1 MASHRRVVETP
12 EVPVRRLFRGVAIT
26 VGLFLVVVLALG
38 DGATIAVASAGLVAA
53 GFVWWVRRSRDG
65 ALTILSLLFAC
76 LVTSWVTQVA
86 GAALGADAP
95 LWLGTVFW
103 TFLGV
108 LTLMVWLPPHS
119 GMGRSRG
126 RLPTVVG
133 AHALLVVTSLLS
145 ALAPSVVPV
154 AGFAVAVVF
163 VVLRSRGRLT
173 LRRPTVRQVPLD
185 TRTVA
190 LAARGADRTATTLAS
205 LPGDWTAAGGLAL
218 PGGLVAEH
226 LVAGPG
232 GVYVVESRSWEGSL
246 ALTSVDQ
253 DSGPVEAYGL
263 DGDAA
268 ELAAR
273 LRPVGELLEAAE
285 DVPWLRDADLAV
297 VLAVWGTA
305 RPGAPLEIALVGR
318 RDHATRA
325 VVHLVAGDQ
334 VADWLRARP
343 QTAYP
348 GAVTRVAAHLS
359 RLRARGHQEA
369 PDRLAP
375 GGLRGLQR

>member
-1 MASHRRVVETP
+1 MVTAHSRV
-12 EVPVRRLFRGVAIT
+12 FRGVA
-26 VGLFLVVVLALG
+26 VVLGLLLVVVLALR
-38 DGATIAVASAGLVAA
+38 DGATIALAAAGLTAA
-53 GFVWWVRRSRDG
+53 GFAWWMRRSRDG
-65 ALTILSLLFAC
+65 ALTLLSLLLAC

-86 GAALGADAP
+86 GAGLGANAP

-108 LTLMVWLPPHS
+108 LTLLVWLTPHP
-119 GMGRSRG
+119 GTGRPAG
-126 RLPTVVG
+126 RLPTVVA
-133 AHALLVVTSLLS
+133 AHALLVVASFLS
-145 ALAPSVVPV
+145 VFALSVVPV
-154 AGFAVAVVF
+154 AGFVVAVAF

-173 LRRPTVRQVPLD
+173 LRRTTVRRAPAD
-185 TRTVA
+185 TSAVA

-205 LPGDWTAAGGLAL
+205 LPGDWTVAGGLAL

-273 LRPVGELLEAAE
+273 LRPVGELLEAAD
-285 DVPWLRDADLAV
+285 DVPWLRDADLGV
-297 VLAVWGTA
+297 VLAVWGSA
-305 RPGAPLEIALVGR
+305 RPGTPIDIALVGR

-334 VADWLRARP
+334 VAGWLRARP
-343 QTAYP
+343 QVGDTQMVAGVTA
-348 GAVTRVAAHLS
+348 
-359 RLRARGHQEA
+359 RLEYLGGWEA
-369 PDRLAP
+369 PERLAP
-375 GGLRGLQR
+375 GGG